1 MAEIVRFAML
11 GLGIGAVYVLLGQG
25 LVLVYRGSGVV
36 NFAHGGLALVGGF
49 AYFELAE
56 QQDWPVMA
64 ALAAALVLNAALGAL
79 IHLLIMRPLRASSPL
94 ARVIATLGVLIV
106 LQAVVTIRYG
116 ADPRSVAGLLPQNPV
131 QLLGTTFSGDRLWL
145 LGIAVAVTALLW
157 AGSRYTLFG
166 LAAQAI
172 AENRRA
178 GAALGWSPD
187 LVATVNW
194 ALGGALAGLAGI
206 LVVPLTGLQ
215 ISTLTGLVIAAMAA
229 ALLASFRSYW
239 LILAGGMAIGIAQSE
254 IGRFFPVQGLTTA
267 VPFVVIMLVMVARG
281 RGLPLRD
288 SVMERRPEVGTGRVR
303 PRVVVPLVVV
313 LAVLSLLVLS
323 DDLNVI
329 LTVTCV
335 VSVMLL
341 SIVVLTGY
349 AGQLSLAQF
358 TFGGVGAWFA
368 GTAVASLGW
377 PFEPALLA
385 GIVGAM
391 VLGLVFALPA
401 MRTRGV
407 NLAVVTLGLGA
418 SIQALWLT
426 NSHLTGGNAGTTVG
440 PQTVLGLGIDPI
452 LNPGSYATFC
462 LVCLALVAL
471 VVANLRRSGSGRRML
486 AVRTNERAA
495 ASLGVNIFMTKLHA
509 FVISAGIAGLAG
521 TLLAFRGY
529 AITYDTTFDPF
540 QSISAVTL
548 AVLGGVG
555 YVAGPVLGSTLAS
568 GGIGTLVI
576 ELFEGVDPQWLVL
589 AGGVAFV
596 LILVQDPNG
605 MVSANLHTAHKLR
618 TRWARSR
625 VRAGR
630 HTGPATGVPAAD
642 GLLEVGDPVPPP
654 TAALQVS
661 GLTVRYGAVTAVR
674 DVDLE
679 VRPGEVLGLIGA
691 NGAGKTS
698 VIDAVTG
705 FTRATGRVTL
715 GDVCLDRWP
724 AHRRATAG
732 LSRSFQSLEL
742 FEDVTVAENLLTA
755 AQDRSRWDAV
765 RDLVWPRTQRLQ
777 PAALAALRELDLVGD
792 LDRRPA
798 ALPFGRR
805 RLVAIARA
813 LASGPAVLLLDEPAA
828 GLDEHETAELARLIR
843 RLAGE
848 WGLGVLLVEHDMTL
862 VMSACDR
869 VTVLDFGAVIATG
882 SPAEIARDNA
892 VRRAYLGL
900 SEDSSSAPGQPTPV

>member
-1 MAEIVRFAML
+1 MAEIIRFAML
-11 GLGIGAVYVLLGQG
+11 GLGVGAVYVLLGQG

-36 NFAHGGLALVGGF
+36 NFAHGGLALVGAF

-56 QQDWPVMA
+56 QQDWPVPA

-106 LQAVVTIRYG
+106 LQALVTIRYG
-116 ADPRSVAGLLPQNPV
+116 ADPRSVAGFLPQDPV
-131 QLLGTTFSGDRLWL
+131 PLLGATVSGDRLWL

-157 AGSRYTLFG
+157 ASSRFTVFG
-166 LAAQAI
+166 LAAQAV

-178 GAALGWSPD
+178 AAALGWSPD
-187 LVATVNW
+187 VVATVNW

-239 LILAGGMAIGIAQSE
+239 LILAGGMGIGIAQSE
-254 IGRFFPVQGLTTA
+254 IGRFLPVQGLTTA

-288 SVMERRPEVGTGRVR
+288 SVMERRPEVGTGRIR
-303 PRVVVPLVVV
+303 LRVVVPLVAV
-313 LAVLSLLVLS
+313 LAVLSLFVLP

-341 SIVVLTGY
+341 SVVVLTGY

-377 PFEPALLA
+377 PFEPALVA

-391 VLGLVFALPA
+391 ALGLVFALPA
-401 MRTRGV
+401 LRTRGV

-426 NSHLTGGNAGTTVG
+426 NSQFTGGNAGTTVG
-440 PQTVLGLGIDPI
+440 PQTVLGLSIDPI
-452 LNPGSYATFC
+452 LNPASYATFC
-462 LVCLALVAL
+462 LVCLTLVAL
-471 VVANLRRSGSGRRML
+471 AVANLRRSGSGRRML

-495 ASLGVNIFMTKLHA
+495 ASLGVNIFTTKLHA
-509 FVISAGIAGLAG
+509 FVISAGVAGLAG

-540 QSISAVTL
+540 QSITAVTL

-555 YVAGPVLGSTLAS
+555 YVTGPVLGSTLAS
-568 GGIGTLVI
+568 GGIGSLVT
-576 ELFEGVDPQWLVL
+576 ELFEDVDPQWLVL
-589 AGGVAFV
+589 AGGLAFV
-596 LILVQDPNG
+596 LLLIQDPNG
-605 MVSANLHTAHKLR
+605 MVSANLHTTAKLR
-618 TRWARSR
+618 ARWARSR
-625 VRAGR
+625 SRAV
-630 HTGPATGVPAAD
+630 PATDTA
-642 GLLEVGDPVPPP
+642 LLEYGEQVTPP
-654 TAALQVS
+654 TAVLQIS

-679 VRPGEVLGLIGA
+679 VRPGEVVGLIGA

-705 FTRATGRVTL
+705 FTRATGRVVL
-715 GDVCLDRWP
+715 GDECLDGWP
-724 AHRRATAG
+724 AHRRARAG

-755 AQDRSRWDAV
+755 AHDRSRWDPV

-792 LDRRPA
+792 LDSRPS

-813 LASGPAVLLLDEPAA
+813 LASGPSVLLLDEPAA
-828 GLDEHETAELARLIR
+828 GLDERETVELARLIR

-848 WGLGVLLVEHDMTL
+848 WGLGVLLVEHDMSL
-862 VMSACDR
+862 VMAACDR

-882 SPAEIARDNA
+882 SPAEISRDDA

-900 SEDSSSAPGQPTPV
+900 SEDSSSAPGQPAPV